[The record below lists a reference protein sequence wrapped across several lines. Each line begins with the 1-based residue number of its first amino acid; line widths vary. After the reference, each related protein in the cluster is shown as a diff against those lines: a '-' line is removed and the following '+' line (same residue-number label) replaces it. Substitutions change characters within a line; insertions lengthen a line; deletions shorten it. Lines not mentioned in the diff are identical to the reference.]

1 MISKNEELLF
11 YLGSW
16 VSLVYPNCLETIKPS
31 GQLVI
36 NSIVGKL
43 RCDFIKISHIWESW
57 GAVGV
62 HPGLMSGGAA
72 HRQHPGLVQN
82 SREQEGTLTRCCCC
96 SVAQSCPTLQLQGL
110 QHAKLPCPSLY
121 PGVCSNSCPLSR

>member
-16 VSLVYPNCLETIKPS
+16 VSIVYPNFLETIKPS

-36 NSIVGKL
+36 NSIMGKL
-43 RCDFIKISHIWESW
+43 CHDFIKINHIWESW
-57 GAVGV
+57 GAAGV
-62 HPGLMSGGAA
+62 HSGLLSGGAA
-72 HRQHPGLVQN
+72 HRQRPGLVQN
-82 SREQEGTLTRCCCC
+82 SQEQEATLIHCC
-96 SVAQSCPTLQLQGL
+96 SVTQSCPTLRLQGL
-110 QHAKLPCPSLY
+110 QHARLPCPSLY